1 LVVATDRFH
10 ASNLAT
16 PTDLVGIV
24 LDPAEP
30 ENCDRGPVVD
40 SHGVA
45 DAYSIGPMTGVC

>member
-1 LVVATDRFH
+1 LVVATDRF
-10 ASNLAT
+10 LADSLT